1 MFKKY
6 LDKVVAGKHLSVEEM
21 EQAMS
26 AIMEG
31 KVSDTQLA
39 GFLVGLRMKN
49 EAIEEITGAAK
60 VMRDKAL
67 TVDINKENLIDT
79 CGTGGDGSNSFNIS
93 TTVAF
98 VLAGAGLLV
107 AKHGNRSVSSKSGS
121 ADVLESLGVD
131 LNLKPFQVENCIKE
145 VGIGF
150 LFAPVFHKAMKYAI
164 PARKELEVR
173 TIFNILGPLTN
184 PAAADYQI
192 LGVYDPDLI
201 EPMAEVLR
209 NLGVKRAMVVHGAG
223 GLDEFSLMGENKV
236 AYLNQGKIDYLFIS
250 PEEYGLN
257 KADINAIKGGN
268 SEENS
273 QIMLS
278 IFKGDKGPK
287 RDIVLFNAA
296 AALKVAG
303 QVNSFKEGIEKAGH
317 IIDSGAALDKLQAL
331 IDYTNS
337 VEVVS

>member
-67 TVDINKENLIDT
+67 TVDVDKENLIDT

-250 PEEYGLN
+250 PEEFGLN
-257 KADINAIKGGN
+257 KADVDAIKGGN

>member
-6 LDKVVAGKHLSVEEM
+6 LDKVMAGKDLSVEEM

-31 KVSDTQLA
+31 KISDTQLA

-93 TTVAF
+93 TTAAF